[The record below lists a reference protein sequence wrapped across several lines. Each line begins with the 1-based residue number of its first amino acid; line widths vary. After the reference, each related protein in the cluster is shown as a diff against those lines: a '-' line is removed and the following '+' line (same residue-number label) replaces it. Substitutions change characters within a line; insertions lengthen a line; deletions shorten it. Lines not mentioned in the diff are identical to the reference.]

1 MHRASKWSCTC
12 NHHPDQGL
20 GHFQENLLVLLP
32 SQYHPLHPCPQIT
45 TVLTSVTTHLFYLF
59 LNFNL
64 AQLCNILF
72 CVCLPS
78 PNIVSETR
86 LNTRAFQSKAT
97 WEQNEKYAIYLSKTS
112 DGRVLEHDK
121 LLHSSCFY
129 KGYHFHFL
137 YLEHVN
143 NISFPLLDFWES
155 SSTFPQFFEV
165 ALKPC

>member
-1 MHRASKWSCTC
+1 MQRLLGQVLSCPVLLSRLQSPSAVGALSTPDPKEESGREHQHQLLGEGTPGAHDRSCTC
-12 NHHPDQGL
+12 NHHPDEGL
-20 GHFQENLLVLLP
+20 GHFQENLLVFLP

-86 LNTRAFQSKAT
+86 LNYTSISKQS
-97 WEQNEKYAIYLSKTS
+97 YLGTK
-112 DGRVLEHDK
+112 
-121 LLHSSCFY
+121 
-129 KGYHFHFL
+129 
-137 YLEHVN
+137 
-143 NISFPLLDFWES
+143 
-155 SSTFPQFFEV
+155 
-165 ALKPC
+165 